1 MITDLRS
8 FSSWS
13 FMWGEVLLLS
23 SCSVVSTAFCL
34 SHSDLSHS
42 SVEVGGEQRDC
53 GVSPRDTQLKVTR
66 AANRSAEVLP
76 SLEMSFHCCW
86 TGQMSHYN
94 PLLPHAG
101 GVRRVFC
108 QCFSPSPLKGIKGTP
123 LDAICS
129 AEGGS
134 MCQDLGA
141 AAGLCTEF
149 GPKMARTAV
158 RWD

>member
-1 MITDLRS
+1 
-8 FSSWS
+8 
-13 FMWGEVLLLS
+13 MWGEVLLLS
-23 SCSVVSTAFCL
+23 SCSVVSTTFGL
-34 SHSDLSHS
+34 SHSDLNHS

-53 GVSPRDTQLKVTR
+53 GVSPRDTQLKVTSP
-66 AANRSAEVLP
+66 ASRSATAEILP
-76 SLEMSFHCCW
+76 PLEMSFHCCW
-86 TGQMSHYN
+86 TGRMSRYN

-101 GVRRVFC
+101 GVRRVCC
-108 QCFSPSPLKGIKGTP
+108 QCFSPSPLKGRKETP

-129 AEGGS
+129 AEGRS
-134 MCQDLGA
+134 VCQDLGA